1 MKHYVITEK
10 VTLQAGA
17 KEYRK
22 GQTITATDVGQANI
36 DRYLKKGYIKL
47 LGDDLATQPG
57 GGNDNPPGDNLAKQ
71 PAGSDGGN
79 GDPPFYMTA
88 EDFLTPEQVDK
99 LTKPQLIEYAGR
111 IGYSGYKPNI
121 SAADLKIQINQ
132 FIEEATE
139 DDDLEDDESDGDG
152 SPTSEAEDQVT

>member
-1 MKHYVITEK
+1 MKHYVITKK
-10 VTLQAGA
+10 VTLQAGE
-17 KEYRK
+17 KEFRK
-22 GQTITATDVGQANI
+22 DQTITATDVGQANI

-47 LGDDLATQPG
+47 LGDDFAKQPAGMSG
-57 GGNDNPPGDNLAKQ
+57 GGNDNL
-71 PAGSDGGN
+71 
-79 GDPPFYMTA
+79 PFYMTA

-99 LTKPQLIEYAGR
+99 LTKPQLVEYAGR
-111 IGYSGYKPNI
+111 IGYTGYKPNI
-121 SAADLKIQINQ
+121 SAANLKVQINQ